1 MRNRFLIIV
10 PILVLVLAACGG
22 GGGGSPVITPGPA
35 PAHLDFPLTTG
46 DIHYAGIDQAGSQL
60 ARLPSMDE
68 RGGAT
73 IHYGTLND
81 GAGRETVAAYL
92 AQAWLGVAGRFTS
105 APEVRVIGPSTAR
118 EREIVAASVE
128 AINLSLPADLRMQ
141 IAPFDQETSLR
152 HTVHSDGRFYGGHS
166 PNVIHVEFLDCAD
179 YVKCGRAAATAWAS
193 GGQGDGARGGYLQ
206 FSRSTAAHDDD
217 RFARIVMAHELLHV
231 VGMDKHVSAQFDSIM
246 RATLYQNGGT
256 PSILTPLDRE
266 ALNALYRRL
275 EPGDDPTSFG
285 SWASMSLHIAGNG
298 EHANFGVA
306 LRNGY
311 AEPWAHGP
319 MPRTTLAN
327 NRSLSGSAT
336 WTGALLGLTPAAEA
350 VAGDAAIIVDL
361 LELTGSTSFVALE
374 SWAAGAA
381 PGAAGTGT
389 TWLDGDLDY
398 TIAVRGNT
406 FRETGGDDG
415 TLTGI
420 FTGAAHEGAAGTLER
435 ADLTAA
441 FGASR

>member
-1 MRNRFLIIV
+1 MRPLLV
-10 PILVLVLAACGG
+10 SLAILLLAACGG
-22 GGGGSPVITPGPA
+22 GGHSNGDGNGHRPVTTDPTP
-35 PAHLDFPLTTG
+35 LEFPLQAGADTGIEQTG
-46 DIHYAGIDQAGSQL
+46 DL
-60 ARLPSMDE
+60 NRLLVVGE
-68 RGGAT
+68 RGSIMIRHGALVDGVGRSAVVT
-73 IHYGTLND
+73 YLEETAEGGTVW
-81 GAGRETVAAYL
+81 RP
-92 AQAWLGVAGRFTS
+92 TS
-105 APEVRVIGPSTAR
+105 AWSLRVIGPSTAR
-118 EREIVAASVE
+118 EREIVASAVE
-128 AINLSLPADLRMQ
+128 AINLSLPPAYRIQ
-141 IAPFDQETSLR
+141 IESPAPQLSLGN
-152 HTVHSDGRFYGGHS
+152 TITAEGRYNYWTGDPLS
-166 PNVIHVEFLDCAD
+166 NTIHVEFLPCED
-179 YVKCGRAAATAWAS
+179 YVKCGRAAATAW
-193 GGQGDGARGGYLQ
+193 GLPDHGYVQIVRGT
-206 FSRSTAAHDDD
+206 TAYHNDD
-217 RFARIVMAHELLHV
+217 FAEIVMAHELLHTI
-231 VGMDKHVSAQFDSIM
+231 GIHSHVQSASQSIM
-246 RATLYQNGGT
+246 RARVYQDGG
-256 PSILTPLDRE
+256 PASILFPIDRE
-266 ALNALYRRL
+266 VLQALYRQL
-275 EPGDDPTSFG
+275 EPGDAPTSLG
-285 SWASMSLHIAGNG
+285 PWARSSLHVAGNG
-298 EHANFGVA
+298 FHANFGVA

-361 LELTGSTSFVALE
+361 LALTGSTSFVALE